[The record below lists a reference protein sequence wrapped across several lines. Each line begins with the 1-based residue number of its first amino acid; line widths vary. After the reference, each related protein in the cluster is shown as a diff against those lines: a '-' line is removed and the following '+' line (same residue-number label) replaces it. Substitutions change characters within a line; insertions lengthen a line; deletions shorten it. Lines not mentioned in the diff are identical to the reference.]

1 MARINKPALVEELML
16 HNVFENATKTQVT
29 AFIEDF
35 FKLLADKV
43 IEGNEL
49 AIPNFGKFER
59 YEKQDGTFKPKFTPY
74 TAFRDAVKAGK

>member
-1 MARINKPALVEELML
+1 MARINKRALVEEIML
-16 HNVFENATKTQVT
+16 HDVFENATKTQIT

-35 FKLLADKV
+35 FNILADKV

-59 YEKQDGTFKPKFTPY
+59 YKKLDGTFKPKFTPY
-74 TAFRDAVKAGK
+74 KDFKEAVKAGK